1 MLNHITKA
9 MHHVAKGSAQQ
20 TIART
25 ISLREKSQYLVAPA
39 RRAFSMLG
47 VAAIA
52 VLAMMFFK
60 PEIADNIQAL
70 SPFSSVAAD
79 TAEVSEL
86 ADNLMDDNAGNDDV
100 VAIADANAAS
110 NGPLAFARIVKTD
123 DMPNMLGTSVEQKRV
138 TSWISKRYRVADDAT
153 NMLVSAAYL
162 TGKEINFDPLLIL
175 AVMAIESRF
184 NPFAESPVGA
194 KGLMQVMAKVHNDKF
209 SDLGGTRSALNPV
222 VNIKVG
228 AMILKEYVKRGGS
241 VESGLKRYVGAAAMD
256 SDGGYG
262 AKVLGEYDRLKAV
275 ANGKHISIFTR
286 MTGRPMP
293 KTQTIQAD
301 ATEMKSARIS
311 EERAF
316 EIADRINKKLDKENQ
331 VAAL

>member
-9 MHHVAKGSAQQ
+9 MHHVANGSAQQ
-20 TIART
+20 AIART
-25 ISLREKSQYLVAPA
+25 ISLREKSQHLIAPA

-70 SPFSSVAAD
+70 SPFSSAAAD
-79 TAEVSEL
+79 PAEVSEM
-86 ADNLMDDNAGNDDV
+86 ADNLMDDNATNDDV
-100 VAIADANAAS
+100 AATADAGNTGAS
-110 NGPLAFARIVKTD
+110 PLAPARILKTNN
-123 DMPNMLGTSVEQKRV
+123 MQNMLGTSIEQKRV
-138 TSWISKRYRVADDAT
+138 TNWISKRYRVANDAT

-241 VESGLKRYVGAAAMD
+241 VEAGLKRYVGAAAMD
-256 SDGGYG
+256 SDGGYSS
-262 AKVLGEYDRLKAV
+262 KVLGEYDRLKAV
-275 ANGKHISIFTR
+275 ASGKHISIFSR
-286 MTGRPMP
+286 MTGRPIP
-293 KTQTIQAD
+293 KTPTIQAD
-301 ATEMKSARIS
+301 ATELKSARIS

-316 EIADRINKKLDKENQ
+316 EIADRINKKLENENQ

>member
-9 MHHVAKGSAQQ
+9 MHSVAKGSAQQ

-25 ISLREKSQYLVAPA
+25 ISLREKSQHLIAPA

-52 VLAMMFFK
+52 ILAMMFFK

-70 SPFSSVAAD
+70 SPFSSVNAD
-79 TAEVSEL
+79 STEVSEL
-86 ADNLMDDNAGNDDV
+86 ADNLMDDNVNSDV
-100 VAIADANAAS
+100 VTANAPINQGESSLPAS
-110 NGPLAFARIVKTD
+110 ALLLKNA
-123 DMPNMLGTSVEQKRV
+123 DMPTMLGTSIEQKRI
-138 TSWISKRYRVADDAT
+138 TTWISKRYRVADDAT

-184 NPFAESPVGA
+184 NPFAQSPVGA

-241 VESGLKRYVGAAAMD
+241 VEAGLKRYVGAAAMET
-256 SDGGYG
+256 DGGYG

-275 ANGKHISIFTR
+275 ASGKSISVFAR
-286 MTGRPMP
+286 MTGRPAQ

-301 ATEMKSARIS
+301 ATELKSARIS

-316 EIADRINKKLDKENQ
+316 EIADRINKKLENENQ
-331 VAAL
+331 IAAL

>member
-9 MHHVAKGSAQQ
+9 MHRVAKGSAQQ

-25 ISLREKSQYLVAPA
+25 VSLREKSHHLIAPA

-47 VAAIA
+47 VVAIA

-60 PEIADNIQAL
+60 PEIADDIQAL
-70 SPFSSVAAD
+70 SPFSAASAD
-79 TAEVSEL
+79 TTDVSEL
-86 ADNLMDDNAGNDDV
+86 ADNLMNDNDGDV
-100 VAIADANAAS
+100 SATADADDSVAS
-110 NGPLAFARIVKTD
+110 SSARIVKTGD
-123 DMPNMLGTSVEQKRV
+123 IPAMLGTSIEQRRV
-138 TSWISKRYRVADDAT
+138 TNWIAKRYRVADDAT

-175 AVMAIESRF
+175 AVIAIESRF
-184 NPFAESPVGA
+184 NPFAQSPVGA

-228 AMILKEYVKRGGS
+228 SMILKEYVKRGGS
-241 VESGLKRYVGAAAMD
+241 VEAGLKRYVGAAAMD

-275 ANGKHISIFTR
+275 ASGKHISIFAR
-286 MTGRPMP
+286 MTGRPAP
-293 KTQTIQAD
+293 KAQTIQAEAD
-301 ATEMKSARIS
+301 DLKSARLN
-311 EERAF
+311 EKTAL
-316 EIADRINKKLDKENQ
+316 EIADRINKKLENENQ

>member
-9 MHHVAKGSAQQ
+9 MHRVAKGSAQQ
-20 TIART
+20 TIAHT
-25 ISLREKSQYLVAPA
+25 ISLRDKTHHFIAPA
-39 RRAFSMLG
+39 RRVFSMLG
-47 VAAIA
+47 VVAMA

-60 PEIADNIQAL
+60 PEIADDIQAL
-70 SPFSSVAAD
+70 SPFSAAASD
-79 TAEVSEL
+79 ITEVSDL
-86 ADNLMDDNAGNDDV
+86 ADNLMDDNATDGNV
-100 VAIADANAAS
+100 VADAGDNEVAAPPS
-110 NGPLAFARIVKTD
+110 AHMLKAGDIPA
-123 DMPNMLGTSVEQKRV
+123 MLGTSIEQKRV
-138 TSWISKRYRVADDAT
+138 TNWISKRYRVADDAT

-175 AVMAIESRF
+175 AVIAIESRF
-184 NPFAESPVGA
+184 NPFAQSPVGA

-228 AMILKEYVKRGGS
+228 SMILKEYVKRGGS
-241 VESGLKRYVGAAAMD
+241 IEAGLKRYVGAAAMD

-275 ANGKHISIFTR
+275 ASGKHISVFAR
-286 MTGRPMP
+286 MTGRTAP
-293 KTQTIQAD
+293 KVQTIQAEAD
-301 ATEMKSARIS
+301 DLKSARLS
-311 EERAF
+311 EKTVL
-316 EIADRINKKLDKENQ
+316 EIADRINKKLENENQ